1 MLQLFLLL
9 VLWLEKTEITVEKT
23 VEKKKIDKNNENE
36 IPQEEGN

>member
-1 MLQLFLLL
+1 MLKRIIMIML
-9 VLWLEKTEITVEKT
+9 KKS